1 MSEAKYN
8 MMIDTHS
15 HIYDEQFDE
24 DRDETVS
31 RALEAGVGKFYCRRS
46 TESLTKRCLPCPVT
60 IRSCVDR

>member
-31 RALEAGVGKFYCRRS
+31 RALEAGVGKILLPA
-46 TESLTKRCLPCPVT
+46 TESLTKRCLPCPVA
-60 IRSCVDR
+60 IGSCVGR

>member
-31 RALEAGVGKFYCRRS
+31 RELEAGVGKI
-46 TESLTKRCLPCPVT
+46 LLPA
-60 IRSCVDR
+60 VD